1 MAYKHKPQQIIK
13 LLPPFNIELTLL
25 HKPPRTLINSTPS
38 ITSMPT
44 LNKKPNFVGYKLQS
58 EEQTCKG
65 NGKGHPITGHQGPRG
80 GVKV

>member
-25 HKPPRTLINSTPS
+25 HKPPRTLINSNPS

-44 LNKKPNFVGYKLQS
+44 LNRKPNFVGSQK
-58 EEQTCKG
+58 
-65 NGKGHPITGHQGPRG
+65 NRP
-80 GVKV
+80 VKVKVKVTL